1 MQHNVSRMLQ
11 LSILLFLLFPLNA
24 KDIFLTQ
31 QSIRNIEKRYG
42 ATAKKRALALQ
53 KIMLTLKNSSE
64 RDKLLQINRFFN
76 QMRYSTDRKLW
87 GQKDYWAT
95 RVEFLGKGAG
105 DCEDYVISK
114 YFTLKQLG
122 ISTKKLYFTYVK
134 ALKYKE
140 AHMVLTYF
148 KTPRSIPLV
157 LDSINPKILPAT
169 SRKDLVPVYSF
180 NGDALFLAK
189 QTGLGQIVPSG
200 NKRNKKWLRLIDKIK
215 REGL

>member
-1 MQHNVSRMLQ
+1 MRHKTLNAFFI
-11 LSILLFLLFPLNA
+11 SILLFSLFSLNA
-24 KDIFLTQ
+24 QDIFITKKTIQ
-31 QSIRNIEKRYG
+31 KIKAKYGEK
-42 ATAKKRALALQ
+42 ASKRAVALQ
-53 KIMLTLKNSSE
+53 KLMLLTKNGSE
-64 RDKLLQINRFFN
+64 RDKLLKINRFFN
-76 QMRYSTDRKLW
+76 QMRYITDRKLW
-87 GQKDYWAT
+87 KQKDYWAT

-134 ALKYKE
+134 AIKYKE

-200 NKRNKKWLRLIDKIK
+200 NRKNKKWLRLVDKIK
-215 REGL
+215 KEGL